1 MDWRGSVIVVRGR
14 LRLLVKD
21 EAGEWVQRALGLAD
35 TPANRTIAERRLA
48 EVRRAMHALE
58 RATGGDGGPLTVE
71 RWGEKWLLTR
81 DNRDSRNDE
90 SRLRM
95 HVYPAIGALPLEAV
109 EPRHLA
115 ALAKQW
121 QARAPRTRRNI
132 YSVLKAMFRDAAIEG
147 LIKREADPCILTHR
161 QLGKIRDAPTFRRR
175 EARFSREEL
184 EALVGDERVPQDRR
198 VWYALLGIGMLRT
211 GEAAGLRWSK
221 IEPATPLSRIVIDA
235 SYNAATK
242 TDTDRHVPA
251 HPTLAGILAE
261 WRLAGWA
268 RAFGR
273 APGPD
278 DLVVPVTPEPPRKGR
293 RVAPGSMRDC
303 HWARKRLVIDLA
315 AFDLRHRR
323 SHDLRR
329 TGISLAQDD
338 GAERDVLR
346 WATHAPPR
354 EVFDGYTTLEW
365 DTLCREVGK
374 MRVTRGRA
382 TNVLPCTVRGGHS
395 PGSDGT

>member
-1 MDWRGSVIVVRGR
+1 MDWRGSVIAVRGR

-81 DNRDSRNDE
+81 DNRDQRNDE

-95 HVYPAIGALPLEAV
+95 HVYPAIGDLPLADV

-115 ALAKQW
+115 AMAKQW

-235 SYNAATK
+235 SYDGATK
-242 TDTDRHVPA
+242 TDTARHVPA

-278 DLVVPVTPEPPRKGR
+278 DLVIPVTPEPPRKGR

-315 AFDLRHRR
+315 
-323 SHDLRR
+323 
-329 TGISLAQDD
+329 
-338 GAERDVLR
+338 VLVG
-346 WATHAPPR
+346 HALP
-354 EVFDGYTTLEW
+354 G
-365 DTLCREVGK
+365 
-374 MRVTRGRA
+374 GRA
-382 TNVLPCTVRGGHS
+382 DADHAGGNKRIAS
-395 PGSDGT
+395 PGDRRPLAGQRRGITIRN

>member
-1 MDWRGSVIVVRGR
+1 MEWHVQVIAVRGR

-21 EAGEWVQRALGLAD
+21 EDGTWRQRALGLAD
-35 TPANRTIAERRLA
+35 TPENRAVAERRCR
-48 EVRRAMHALE
+48 EVDREMHALE
-58 RATGGDGGPLTVE
+58 RATGGEGGTLTVQ
-71 RWGEKWLLTR
+71 RWGKKWLLAR
-81 DNRDSRNDE
+81 DNRDQRNDE
-90 SRLRM
+90 SRLRT
-95 HVYPAIGALPLEAV
+95 HVFPAIGDLPLAGV

-115 ALAKQW
+115 ALAKEW
-121 QARAPRTRRNI
+121 QALAPRTRRNI
-132 YSVLKAMFRDAAIEG
+132 YSVVKAMFRDAAIEG
-147 LIKREADPCILTHR
+147 LIRREADPCILTHR
-161 QLGKIRDAPTFRRR
+161 QLGKIRDAPTFLRR

-184 EALVGDERVPQDRR
+184 EVLVGDERVPQDRR

-221 IEPATPLSRIVIDA
+221 IEPAAPLSRIVIDA
-235 SYNAATK
+235 SYNGATK
-242 TDTDRHVPA
+242 TDTARHVPA

-303 HWARKRLVIDLA
+303 HWARKRLMIDLA
-315 AFDLRHRR
+315 KLELRHRR

-338 GAERDVLR
+338 GADRSLLR

-365 DTLCREVGK
+365 DTLCREVGR
-374 MRVTRGRA
+374 MRVARRQTGELLSVNGHARTPNGEGR
-382 TNVLPCTVRGGHS
+382 
-395 PGSDGT
+395 

>member
-1 MDWRGSVIVVRGR
+1 MEWHVQVIPVRGR

-21 EAGEWVQRALGLAD
+21 EGGKWRQRALGLAD
-35 TPANRTIAERRLA
+35 TPENRIIAERRRR
-48 EVRRAMHALE
+48 EVDREMHAIE
-58 RATGGDGGPLTVE
+58 RATGGDGGPLTVQ
-71 RWGEKWLLTR
+71 RWGERWLLTR
-81 DNRDSRNDE
+81 DNRDTRNDIA
-90 SRLRM
+90 RLRL
-95 HVYPAIGALPLEAV
+95 HVFPAIGDLPLTEV

-184 EALVGDERVPQDRR
+184 ETLIGDERVPQDRR

-221 IEPATPLSRIVIDA
+221 LEPATPLSRIVIDA

-278 DLVVPVTPEPPRKGR
+278 DLVIPVTPEPPRKGR
-293 RVAPGSMRDC
+293 RVPPGSMRDC

-315 AFDLRHRR
+315 KLELRHRR

-338 GAERDVLR
+338 GADRFLLR

-374 MRVTRGRA
+374 MRVTRRA
-382 TNVLPCTVRGGHS
+382 TSVVASIIAPCS
-395 PGSDGT
+395 SDSGD